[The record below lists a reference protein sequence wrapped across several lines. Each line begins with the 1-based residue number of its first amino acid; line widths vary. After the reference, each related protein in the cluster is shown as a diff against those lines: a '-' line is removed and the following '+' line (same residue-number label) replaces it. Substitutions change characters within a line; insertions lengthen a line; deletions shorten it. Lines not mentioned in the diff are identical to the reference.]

1 MDTFEKELAKIQRRD
16 WQMWILTLT
25 VFLIFTAFIV
35 LVIFYSD
42 LQHLYEEQIDVRMF
56 NFLLLG
62 FVALSLLFIGYVVLK
77 EMAIKK
83 LQRDLMVQQ
92 LDSQALQRRMTEL
105 QAVQELTSVVNS
117 EMILSEVFDTITN
130 KALDTLDADQCS
142 LFLYD
147 PEIGKLRCV
156 SVWGPKSDRV
166 KEALIGVGKSVA
178 GWVLQHGQPLFL
190 NGEPKDSQFREFVKK
205 DKKITSSLCLPL
217 KVREET
223 KGVLNVSIFED
234 RRRFTEADL
243 RLALRFA
250 EQAVIAIDKAG
261 LYEKLKKQT
270 KTLRNIIK
278 EMKATQGQFV
288 EPDTL
293 RALSNLA
300 SGMAHDFNGT
310 LSTILEKT
318 QFILEELREM
328 STPTNGKRQNAVDW
342 LKAIEQLAATGME
355 TAKNVQAFASTFQV
369 GPEKDSEELDINDIV
384 LEVVELTRPKWE
396 EEAGVRGIRIEL
408 QADLGK
414 LSKVVGNPTEIK
426 DVLTSIIYNSIDAL
440 PDGGN
445 IAITTRM
452 HDDRV
457 EIQVTDNG
465 IGMSD
470 EVKRRV
476 FEPFFTT
483 KTEAGH
489 GIGLSVAH
497 GIISRHNGQM
507 SAESQPGE
515 GTTISVTLP
524 VTCESKAQTQRPP
537 VSFGKAEVAKSVTK

>member
-1 MDTFEKELAKIQRRD
+1 
-16 WQMWILTLT
+16 
-25 VFLIFTAFIV
+25 
-35 LVIFYSD
+35 
-42 LQHLYEEQIDVRMF
+42 
-56 NFLLLG
+56 
-62 FVALSLLFIGYVVLK
+62 
-77 EMAIKK
+77 
-83 LQRDLMVQQ
+83 
-92 LDSQALQRRMTEL
+92 
-105 QAVQELTSVVNS
+105 
-117 EMILSEVFDTITN
+117 
-130 KALDTLDADQCS
+130 LDADQCS

-223 KGVLNVSIFED
+223 KGVLNVTIFED

-270 KTLRNIIK
+270 KTLKNIIK

-318 QFILEELREM
+318 QFVLEELGEM
-328 STPTNGKRQNAVDW
+328 PILKNGKRQNAVDW
-342 LKAIEQLAATGME
+342 LKAIEQLAANGVE
-355 TAKNVQAFASTFQV
+355 TAKNVQAFAKTFQV
-369 GPEKDSEELDINDIV
+369 GSEKDSAELNINDIV
-384 LEVVELTRPKWE
+384 QEVVELTRPKWK
-396 EEAGVRGIRIEL
+396 EEAEVRGIRIEL
-408 QADLGK
+408 QTDLRE
-414 LSKVVGNPTEIK
+414 LSNVVGNRPEIK
-426 DVLTSIIYNSIDAL
+426 DVLTSMIYNSIDAL

-445 IAITTRM
+445 ITITTRM
-452 HDDRV
+452 RDDRV
-457 EIQVTDNG
+457 EIRVTDSG
-465 IGMSD
+465 IGMSE
-470 EVKRRV
+470 EVRRRV
-476 FEPFFTT
+476 FEPFFST
-483 KTEAGH
+483 KTEGGH

-497 GIISRHNGQM
+497 AIISRQNGEM
-507 SAESQPGE
+507 SVESQPGE
-515 GTTISVTLP
+515 GTTFTITLP
-524 VTCESKAQTQRPP
+524 APGKLRTKREKVTETSRA
-537 VSFGKAEVAKSVTK
+537 AET